1 MGFYTTSK
9 LSLGDGGRAQMFHK
23 TGAAVSK
30 LHKLPSC
37 CSQHDQLQQRHAMFY
52 TKPFLI
58 LTVVA
63 VAVAAA
69 GNDDGVREQFV
80 TDQTQQ
86 LSGNLLV
93 IVLGHWLRTRR
104 LDKRRLLF
112 FALLVRIPVHI
123 HNTIQ

>member
-1 MGFYTTSK
+1 M
-9 LSLGDGGRAQMFHK
+9 
-23 TGAAVSK
+23 SK

-37 CSQHDQLQQRHAMFY
+37 CFQHNQLQQRHAMFY

-69 GNDDGVREQFV
+69 GNDDGVREQVV

-112 FALLVRIPVHI
+112 FALLVRIPVHV
-123 HNTIQ
+123 HNTTQ